1 MQPQVQYRVCPIC
14 ARAVPISSTEHHCI
28 NDGTKLLESCP
39 RCQAS
44 IHSPYALHCATCGFE
59 FSEPYAA
66 LEPTLSTSKPKTAW
80 TRVALIGLT
89 CLIALIGI
97 FNFPKASI
105 PEIRTVFIGRI
116 PNSDAVI
123 AIATKERRV
132 LAYVC
137 DGKKISEWFKGAI
150 SDDNSLELQSKSGA
164 NLIVQINQKSAQ
176 GTLEL
181 STGNY
186 VFSALPTREKAA
198 FYRSEGVNR
207 VAGWVILPN
216 GTTKSAIRIDRNV
229 FSAPEIN
236 TPNTVMQLK
245 QLNLKPALQINPNLP
260 NGYPF

>member
-1 MQPQVQYRVCPIC
+1 VQPQVQYRVCPTC
-14 ARAVPISSTEHHCI
+14 ARAVPISSTEYHCI

-44 IHSPYALHCATCGFE
+44 IHSPYALHCGKCGFE
-59 FSEPYAA
+59 FSTPYTA
-66 LEPTLSTSKPKTAW
+66 LEPIPSATKSRGLWLKA
-80 TRVALIGLT
+80 ALIGAT
-89 CLIALIGI
+89 CMIVLIGVL
-97 FNFPKASI
+97 NLPKASI
-105 PEIRTVFIGRI
+105 PEIKTVFIGRI
-116 PNSDAVI
+116 PNSDALI

-137 DGKKISEWFKGAI
+137 DGKKISEWFKGVVNE
-150 SDDNSLELQSKSGA
+150 DNSLELQSKSGA
-164 NLIVQINQKSAQ
+164 SLIVQINPKSAQ

-181 STGNY
+181 SSGNY
-186 VFSALPTREKAA
+186 VFSALPTRGKAA
-198 FYRSEGVNR
+198 FYRSEGANR

-216 GTTKSAIRIDRNV
+216 GTTKSAIGVNQKIV
-229 FSAPEIN
+229 AAPEIN